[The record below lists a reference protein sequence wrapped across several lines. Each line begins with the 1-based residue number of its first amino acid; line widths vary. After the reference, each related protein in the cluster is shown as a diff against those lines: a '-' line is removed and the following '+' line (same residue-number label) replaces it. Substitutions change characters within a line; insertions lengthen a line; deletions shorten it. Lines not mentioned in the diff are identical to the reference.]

1 MSNMQSLFI
10 CQVLFVFLSFRF
22 YGCCHPCFYVFIV
35 EGYFDEKR
43 FIVYKIAILET
54 LIKKCTYLY
63 YNFYKYPAASSVA
76 KTKVITFLQNKI
88 VDFLIGVTS
97 PNTMSVRMLK
107 INLYQ
112 LVVKIA

>member
-1 MSNMQSLFI
+1 MIMQSLFI

-43 FIVYKIAILET
+43 FIVYKIAILEK
-54 LIKKCTYLY
+54 LKIVLTYSTNIRLR
-63 YNFYKYPAASSVA
+63 PSVA
-76 KTKVITFLQNKI
+76 KTKVITLLQNKI
-88 VDFLIGVTS
+88 VGFLLGVTS
-97 PNTMSVRMLK
+97 TYTMSVRMLK

-112 LVVKIA
+112 LAIPLNFIR